1 MTEWWIAAG
10 AGLGLIVGSFV
21 ATLAVRWPEGRKTG
35 GRSACDVCGERLRW
49 FELVPLL
56 SFTLARGRCRR
67 CGASI
72 GRVHPIGEALCALVG
87 ALAFGLAP
95 GIEGGLAALA
105 GWLLV
110 ALALIDLRA
119 FWLPDVLTGLL
130 VVVSAAS
137 ALAGIEPAPE
147 IRLIGGAAGFLVLW
161 GIARTYRLVRG
172 REGLGG
178 GDPKL
183 FGAIGLWL
191 GWESLPFVLLL
202 ASLIGLMAVATMMA
216 RGTAVRGTTRLPFG
230 SMLAAAAFL
239 AWTLIHA
246 N

>member
-1 MTEWWIAAG
+1 MNGWWFAGG

-21 ATLAVRWPEGRKTG
+21 ATLAVRWPDNRKIG
-35 GRSACDVCGERLRW
+35 GRSACDACGETLRW

-56 SFTLARGRCRR
+56 SYALTRGRCRR
-67 CGASI
+67 CGAAI
-72 GRVHPIGEALCALVG
+72 GLIHPVGEVICAFVG
-87 ALAFGLAP
+87 ALALGLEP
-95 GIEGGLAALA
+95 GIEGALAALA
-105 GWLLV
+105 GWLIV

-130 VVVSAAS
+130 VVVAAGS
-137 ALAGIEPAPE
+137 ALAGIDPPPE
-147 IRLIGGAAGFLVLW
+147 IRLIGAAGGFLVLW

-191 GWESLPFVLLL
+191 GWEALPFVLLL
-202 ASLIGLMAVATMMA
+202 GSLIGLMAVATMMA
-216 RGTAVRGTTRLPFG
+216 RGTAVRSTTRLPFG
-230 SMLAAAAFL
+230 SMLASAAFL

-246 N
+246 S

>member
-1 MTEWWIAAG
+1 MIWAWVIAG
-10 AGLGLIVGSFV
+10 VGLGLIAGSFI
-21 ATLAVRWPEGRKTG
+21 ATLVVRWPENRRVG
-35 GRSACDVCGERLRW
+35 GRSACDACGEQLRW
-49 FELVPLL
+49 FELIPL
-56 SFTLARGRCRR
+56 SSYILAGGRCRR
-67 CGASI
+67 CGTSI
-72 GRVHPIGEALCALVG
+72 GPVHPIAEALCALVG
-87 ALAFGLAP
+87 ALAFCLCP
-95 GIEGGLAALA
+95 GIDGAFAALA

-119 FWLPDVLTGLL
+119 FWLPDALTGSL

-137 ALAGIEPAPE
+137 ALAGIDPLPE
-147 IRLIGGAAGFLVLW
+147 MRLIGGAAGFLVLW

-191 GWESLPFVLLL
+191 GWEALPFVLLL
-202 ASLIGLMAVATMMA
+202 GSLIGLMAVATMMA
-216 RGTAVRGTTRLPFG
+216 RGTTVRATTRLPFG

-246 N
+246 S